1 MTLHKFTKPLKPLL
15 HAVASLG
22 VGSGA
27 SMPWFLVGHPTAAI
41 VVGIA
46 SALAHGF
53 LYQPPKSA
61 SSCQG
66 YLKNQ

>member
-1 MTLHKFTKPLKPLL
+1 MMTLHKFTKPIL

-41 VVGIA
+41 VVGIV

-53 LYQPPKSA
+53 LYQPPKPGN
-61 SSCQG
+61 CQVE
-66 YLKNQ
+66 K